1 MNKRIIVS
9 IVGKIIFLEALLM
22 VPALLVSLFY
32 GDGDTVG
39 FLITVA
45 ASGVMGAL
53 MMSVKPHSAQR
64 MSSRDGYF
72 IVASAWILISLIG
85 ALPLYLGG
93 GFPSYWNALFEIVS
107 GFTTTGASVLARP
120 EDLGRGVLFWRSF
133 THWIGGMG
141 VLVFLMMVMPMEND
155 NSMHLVRAEVPGPTA
170 GKLVPRMRTTSRIL
184 YSIYGIMT
192 LILVVLLC
200 ILGMKPFDSFCIAF
214 GTAGTGGF
222 ATSGAGIG
230 GYGSLAIEVTL
241 GIFMLLF
248 GVNFS
253 VYHLIMLRKF
263 KEAFSMEEV
272 KAYFVIVA
280 LSTAAI
286 AVNILRGAG
295 SVGNALRGAFFQVSS
310 IITTTGFATVDFELW
325 PEFSKH
331 LLVLLMII
339 GACAG
344 STAGGMKVSR
354 VLILVKSFV
363 AEIRQIINPK
373 EVVTVCINGK
383 PVDRKTLSSTRI
395 YAAAYMILI
404 CAFTLIISLDGLDFT
419 TNLTAV
425 LSCFNNI
432 GPGLNQVGPMA
443 NFSVYSDWVQVI
455 LSVAM
460 LTGRLEIFPMFLL
473 FARSAHDR

>member
-295 SVGNALRGAFFQVSS
+295 SVGRS
-310 IITTTGFATVDFELW
+310 E
-325 PEFSKH
+325 ER
-331 LLVLLMII
+331 
-339 GACAG
+339 
-344 STAGGMKVSR
+344 R
-354 VLILVKSFV
+354 VG
-363 AEIRQIINPK
+363 K
-373 EVVTVCINGK
+373 EC
-383 PVDRKTLSSTRI
+383 
-395 YAAAYMILI
+395 
-404 CAFTLIISLDGLDFT
+404 
-419 TNLTAV
+419 
-425 LSCFNNI
+425 
-432 GPGLNQVGPMA
+432 
-443 NFSVYSDWVQVI
+443 
-455 LSVAM
+455 
-460 LTGRLEIFPMFLL
+460 
-473 FARSAHDR
+473 

>member
-141 VLVFLMMVMPMEND
+141 VLVFLMRVMPMEND

-248 GVNFS
+248 GVNF
-253 VYHLIMLRKF
+253 
-263 KEAFSMEEV
+263 
-272 KAYFVIVA
+272 
-280 LSTAAI
+280 
-286 AVNILRGAG
+286 
-295 SVGNALRGAFFQVSS
+295 
-310 IITTTGFATVDFELW
+310 
-325 PEFSKH
+325 
-331 LLVLLMII
+331 
-339 GACAG
+339 
-344 STAGGMKVSR
+344 
-354 VLILVKSFV
+354 
-363 AEIRQIINPK
+363 
-373 EVVTVCINGK
+373 
-383 PVDRKTLSSTRI
+383 
-395 YAAAYMILI
+395 
-404 CAFTLIISLDGLDFT
+404 
-419 TNLTAV
+419 
-425 LSCFNNI
+425 
-432 GPGLNQVGPMA
+432 
-443 NFSVYSDWVQVI
+443 
-455 LSVAM
+455 
-460 LTGRLEIFPMFLL
+460 
-473 FARSAHDR
+473 